1 MRRGKVKLL
10 ELKEEELVLK
20 RRGDAHGV
28 ELSVTGEIFPIK
40 THFDKMLFFM
50 IHRKVF

>member
-1 MRRGKVKLL
+1 ML
-10 ELKEEELVLK
+10 ELKEEELLLK

-28 ELSVTGEIFPIK
+28 ELSVVEEIFPIK

>member
-1 MRRGKVKLL
+1 MRRGKAKLL
-10 ELKEEELVLK
+10 ELMEGELLLN

-28 ELSVTGEIFPIK
+28 ELSVMEEIFPIK